1 MLDDLEGILLHE
13 DEIKRR
19 VEELGEQISRDYCGK
34 ELVVVGIL
42 KGALV
47 FMADLVRRLSIPVV
61 IDFVAI
67 SSYGAATKSSGAV
80 RILKDLDAPV
90 ENKHVLIVE
99 DIIDTGLTLSYLV
112 ENLRARKPLS
122 VKICTLLDKPDRR
135 EINIRPDYNGFQIP
149 DKFVVGYG
157 LDYSEK
163 YRNLPS
169 VAVLKPRVYQ
179 GRKGG
184 SQASDSNKTGCYGAG
199 GKG

>member
-1 MLDDLEGILLHE
+1 MLGDLEEVLLHE
-13 DEIKRR
+13 DEIKKR
-19 VEELGEQISRDYCGK
+19 VKELGEQIACDYRGK

-47 FMADLVRRLSIPVV
+47 FMADLVRHLSIPVI

-80 RILKDLDAPV
+80 RILKDLDAPI

-99 DIIDTGLTLSYLV
+99 DIIDTGLTLSYLA

-135 EINIRPDYNGFQIP
+135 KIDIRPDYNGFQIP

-163 YRNLPS
+163 YRNLPC
-169 VAVLKPRVYQ
+169 VAVLKPHIYQNQ
-179 GRKGG
+179 GRKGSLPNG
-184 SQASDSNKTGCYGAG
+184 YDNGNK
-199 GKG
+199 